1 LIWLLGTDVAV
12 ANEAAKC
19 LKHNSLYETDTAR
32 LEAAFKNGN
41 KIGQFLAYAK
51 AEFLHNFRR

>member
-1 LIWLLGTDVAV
+1 LIWLLGTDVA

-19 LKHNSLYETDTAR
+19 LKHNSLYEADTAR

-41 KIGQFLAYAK
+41 KIATAILMLRQS
-51 AEFLHNFRR
+51 FLHNFRR